1 LQGLVLPLLLF
12 LKKQKSLVKA
22 INFWYWYY
30 QKGEI
35 KLREVFRMITVP
47 AHKVRQFGVDFYQT
61 SFTSGDIQKL
71 VKFEVLN
78 YLPLEEGGKRR
89 KTTKTSA
96 INWEMLEKRIGQN
109 EAAFQRPMIRKKIRE
124 LVQYYSDCQEA
135 QNLPAIPGA
144 VIMITE
150 KKLAFSPIGKNPNL
164 GLLQIPEEPGILR
177 CLDGQ
182 HRLLALSAQTE
193 KVVDI
198 DVPAIL
204 FDTLDPRQT
213 VELFVTINAK
223 HTRLN
228 PSHLISL
235 AGRRLYTD
243 HYQALA
249 HDIIR
254 QLNEEEDSPL
264 QGDIKILGVGKGR
277 VSQASLADEMV
288 DLFSNIEKIGGKERF
303 EAFEQNGRRYFRNY
317 FKAILALFPK
327 AWAGRKYSIKT
338 GAALRAFIR
347 VSPDVMARSKELKN
361 DPFDYFGIREAIKPW
376 AERIGEGRFETEGEW
391 RNKLAGGT
399 RGTVEFLSREL
410 RDALRSG

>member
-1 LQGLVLPLLLF
+1 
-12 LKKQKSLVKA
+12 
-22 INFWYWYY
+22 
-30 QKGEI
+30 
-35 KLREVFRMITVP
+35 MITVP
-47 AHKVRQFGVDFYQT
+47 AHRVRQFGVEFYQT

-78 YLPLEEGGKRR
+78 YPTSGEEQKKRKAGK
-89 KTTKTSA
+89 TLT
-96 INWEMLEKRIGQN
+96 INWELLERRIGRS

-135 QNLPAIPGA
+135 RNLPAIPGA
-144 VIMITE
+144 VIMIAE
-150 KKLAFSPIGKNPNL
+150 KRLKFAPTGKNSNL
-164 GLLQIPEEPGILR
+164 GMLQIPEETGILR

-193 KVVDI
+193 KEVAI
-198 DVPAIL
+198 DVPAVL

-235 AGRRLYTD
+235 AGRRLYAD
-243 HYQALA
+243 RYQALA

-254 QLNEEEDSPL
+254 ELNEEESSPL
-264 QGDIKILGVGKGR
+264 QGEVKILGVGKGK

-288 DLFSNIEKIGGKERF
+288 DLFSNIEKLGGKDRF
-303 EAFEQNGRRYFRNY
+303 KEFEQNGRRFFLNY
-317 FKAILALFPK
+317 FKAILVLFPK

-347 VSPDVMARSKELKN
+347 LSPDVMARSKQLRN
-361 DPFDYFGIREAIKPW
+361 DSFDYFGIREAIKPW
-376 AERIGEGRFETEGEW
+376 GERIGESRFETEGEW

-399 RGTVEFLSREL
+399 RGTVELLTREL
-410 RDALRSG
+410 RDTLKTSE

>member
-1 LQGLVLPLLLF
+1 
-12 LKKQKSLVKA
+12 
-22 INFWYWYY
+22 
-30 QKGEI
+30 
-35 KLREVFRMITVP
+35 MISVP
-47 AHKVRQFGVDFYQT
+47 AHKVRQFGVEFYQT

-78 YLPLEEGGKRR
+78 YPAMEEGEKKR
-89 KTTKTSA
+89 KTAKTLA
-96 INWEMLEKRIGQN
+96 INWEVLEKRIARS

-124 LVQYYSDCQEA
+124 LVQYYLDCQEA

-150 KKLAFSPIGKNPNL
+150 RRLNFSPIGKNPNL
-164 GLLQIPEEPGILR
+164 GMLQIPEDPGIMR

-182 HRLLALSAQTE
+182 HRLLALSAQMGKE
-193 KVVDI
+193 LEI
-198 DVPAIL
+198 DVPAVV

-235 AGRRLYTD
+235 SGRRLYAD
-243 HYQALA
+243 LHQALA

-254 QLNEEEDSPL
+254 RLNEDEDSPL
-264 QGDIKILGVGKGR
+264 RGDIKVLGVGKGR

-288 DLFSNIEKIGGKERF
+288 DLFSNIEKIGGMNRFKE
-303 EAFEQNGRRYFRNY
+303 FEQNGKRFFLNY
-317 FKAILALFPK
+317 FKAIQALFPK

-361 DPFDYFGIREAIKPW
+361 DPFDHFGIRESIDPW
-376 AERIGEGRFETEGEW
+376 GDRIGEGRFETEGEW
-391 RNKLAGGT
+391 RKKLAGGT
-399 RGTVEFLSREL
+399 RGTVELLAREL
-410 RDALRSG
+410 RDGMKGK

>member
-1 LQGLVLPLLLF
+1 
-12 LKKQKSLVKA
+12 
-22 INFWYWYY
+22 
-30 QKGEI
+30 
-35 KLREVFRMITVP
+35 MITIP
-47 AHKVRQFGVDFYQT
+47 GHRVRQFGVEFYQT
-61 SFTSGDIQKL
+61 SFTSTDIQRL

-78 YLPLEEGGKRR
+78 YAASAEGEKKGRMA
-89 KTTKTSA
+89 KTSG
-96 INWEMLEKRIGQN
+96 INWEMLEKRIARS
-109 EAAFQRPMIRKKIRE
+109 EVAFQRPVIRKKIRE

-150 KKLAFSPIGKNPNL
+150 KRLNFSPLGKNSNL
-164 GLLQIPEEPGILR
+164 GMLQIPEEPGILR

-193 KVVDI
+193 KDTLI
-198 DVPAIL
+198 DVPAVL

-235 AGRRLYTD
+235 AGRRLYAD
-243 HYQALA
+243 VHQALA

-254 QLNEEEDSPL
+254 RLNEEEGSPL
-264 QGDIKILGVGKGR
+264 QGEIKILGVGKGR

-288 DLFSNIEKIGGKERF
+288 DLFSNIEKLGGANRFKE
-303 EAFEQNGRRYFRNY
+303 FEQNGKRFFINY
-317 FKAILALFPK
+317 FKAIQAVFPK

-347 VSPDVMARSKELKN
+347 VSPDVMARSKELKK
-361 DPFDYFGIREAIKPW
+361 DPFDHFGIREAIASW

-391 RNKLAGGT
+391 RKKLAGGT
-399 RGTVEFLSREL
+399 RGTVELLTREL
-410 RDALRSG
+410 RDAMKAI

>member
-1 LQGLVLPLLLF
+1 
-12 LKKQKSLVKA
+12 
-22 INFWYWYY
+22 
-30 QKGEI
+30 
-35 KLREVFRMITVP
+35 MITVP
-47 AHKVRQFGVDFYQT
+47 AHRVRQFGVEFYQT

-78 YLPLEEGGKRR
+78 YPTSGEEQKKQKAGK
-89 KTTKTSA
+89 TLT
-96 INWEMLEKRIGQN
+96 INWELLERRIGRS

-135 QNLPAIPGA
+135 RNLPAIPGA
-144 VIMITE
+144 VIMIAE
-150 KKLAFSPIGKNPNL
+150 KRLKFAPTGKNSNL
-164 GLLQIPEEPGILR
+164 GMLQIPEETGILR

-193 KVVDI
+193 KEVAI
-198 DVPAIL
+198 DVPAVL

-235 AGRRLYTD
+235 AGRRLYAD
-243 HYQALA
+243 RYQALA

-254 QLNEEEDSPL
+254 ELNEEESSPL
-264 QGDIKILGVGKGR
+264 QGEVKILGVGKGK

-288 DLFSNIEKIGGKERF
+288 DLFSNIEKLGGKDRF
-303 EAFEQNGRRYFRNY
+303 KEFEQNGRRFFLNY
-317 FKAILALFPK
+317 FKAILVLFPK

-347 VSPDVMARSKELKN
+347 LSPDVMARSKQLRN
-361 DPFDYFGIREAIKPW
+361 DSFDYFGIREAIKPW
-376 AERIGEGRFETEGEW
+376 GERIGESRFETEGEW

-399 RGTVEFLSREL
+399 RGTVELLTREL
-410 RDALRSG
+410 RDTLKTSE